1 MKRRHYLPFL
11 ILAYAVLA
19 LAPWWWLD
27 SSQSS
32 SASVTTEISFTEP
45 STGTVGNEPIQPI
58 PQHVELNQD
67 KVALGERLFHD
78 NRFSPD
84 GRMACASCHIFKKGG
99 ADDLPH
105 SPKVDGKP
113 TATNAL
119 TIFNSSLNFRLHW
132 NGEFARFEDQI
143 DRVLSV
149 SLKTTWQDI
158 IPKLR
163 QDPNYVR
170 EFSKIYRDG
179 IQVSTIKDAVAAYER
194 SLITPNSRFDKY
206 LRGDQQA
213 ITEQEKHGY
222 SLFKSYG
229 CVACHQGINVGG
241 NMFQKFG
248 VMNDYFSDRGNITA
262 ADLGRL
268 NITHQEED
276 RYRFRVASLRNVALT
291 APYFH
296 DGTAQ
301 NLEEAIKVMAR
312 YQLGRPIP
320 HQDIEY
326 IIAFLNTLTG
336 EYKGKSL
343 SEYE

>member
-1 MKRRHYLPFL
+1 MKKPRYLPFL

-32 SASVTTEISFTEP
+32 ASITDAPLTE
-45 STGTVGNEPIQPI
+45 STPTGVAGNEPIQPI
-58 PQHVELNQD
+58 PQHMELNKD

-78 NRFSPD
+78 YRFSPD
-84 GRMACASCHIFKKGG
+84 GSMACVSCHIFIKGG
-99 ADDLPH
+99 ADNLSH
-105 SPKVDGKP
+105 SLKVDGKP
-113 TATNAL
+113 TAVNTL

-132 NGEFARFEDQI
+132 NGEFARLEDQI
-143 DRVLSV
+143 DRVLKV
-149 SLKTTWQDI
+149 SLKTTWPEI
-158 IPKLR
+158 ISKLK
-163 QDPNYVR
+163 QDPHYVT
-170 EFSKIYRDG
+170 EFSRIYRDG
-179 IQVSTIKDAVAAYER
+179 LQISTVKDAIATYER

-213 ITEQEKHGY
+213 ITEQEKQGY

-229 CVACHQGINVGG
+229 CTACHQGVNVGG
-241 NMFQKFG
+241 NMLQKFG
-248 VMNDYFSDRGNITA
+248 VMNDYFADRGNITQ
-262 ADLGRL
+262 ADLGRF
-268 NITHQEED
+268 NITHREED

-296 DGTAQ
+296 DGSART
-301 NLEEAIKVMAR
+301 LEDAVKIMAR

-320 HQDIEY
+320 HQDIGY

-336 EYKGKSL
+336 QYQGKSL
-343 SEYE
+343 SGHE